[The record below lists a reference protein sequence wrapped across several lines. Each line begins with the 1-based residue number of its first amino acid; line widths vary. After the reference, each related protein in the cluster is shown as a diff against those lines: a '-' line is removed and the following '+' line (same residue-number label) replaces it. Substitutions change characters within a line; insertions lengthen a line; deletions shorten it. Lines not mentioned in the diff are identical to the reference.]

1 MKEYLKPFIE
11 DEIIEIED
19 ICSAS
24 TEDIGRG
31 PVNDTLSD
39 DTEDSSSWAW

>member
-11 DEIIEIED
+11 DENIEIED

-24 TEDIGRG
+24 TENIGNG
-31 PVNDTLSD
+31 PINDTLND
-39 DTEDSSSWAW
+39 DTEDGSSWSW